1 MPFVFI
7 APEILNYLVF
17 HLSILSVPDEGKLF
31 NKHVRLNAG
40 RDSGQLKHIGET
52 PCQYKTT

>member
-1 MPFVFI
+1 MECYDGMTYI
-7 APEILNYLVF
+7 ELVISMCR
-17 HLSILSVPDEGKLF
+17 HSKLF